1 MALLSNELN
10 IERKKIPF
18 WDVLFLQHIFNDAV
32 HHHHPKKEK
41 KKCITSKTQWDSTP
55 EIEGVWDQSSGN
67 IYSHLPM
74 FTGFNAKFSNWVNTL
89 WSLIVSF

>member
-1 MALLSNELN
+1 MYFFYST
-10 IERKKIPF
+10 
-18 WDVLFLQHIFNDAV
+18 FLMMLCTTTT
-32 HHHHPKKEK
+32 PKKK

-89 WSLIVSF
+89 WSI